1 MGASVSTTSVN
12 SLIDSANSIIENYQD
27 SCTMT
32 DVNVENDIII
42 GSGCKVDETGKVIIN
57 SNQAVNLTCLRTN
70 STQTAISSSISQAM
84 RQSAQA
90 YISEFAF
97 GTVAE
102 ANAFINSTIQLGTE
116 ISRIYKD
123 ECIAKDINTKN
134 KIVCKDGGEIS
145 GLVEI
150 NNIQTAYTSCVTE
163 NIAKTDIY
171 QTVINQLQQSTVA
184 KQTSTFTSIIFG
196 FVFLLAIGAWVFI
209 SLAKTPAAQWLIVGF
224 VLFTVIG
231 SIIYTATAKKSG
243 SYPYTKP

>member
-1 MGASVSTTSVN
+1 MGASISTTSVN

-32 DVNVENDIII
+32 DVNVENDIIL
-42 GSGCKVDETGKVIIN
+42 GSGCKVDETGKIIIKN
-57 SNQAVNLTCLRTN
+57 NQAVNLTCLKTN

-84 RQSAQA
+84 RQTSSALVQQF
-90 YISEFAF
+90 SF

-102 ANAFINSTIQLGTE
+102 ANAFIDSTIRLGAE

-134 KIVCKDGGEIS
+134 KIVCQDGTEIS

-150 NNIQTAYTSCVTE
+150 DNIQTAYTSCVTT
-163 NIAKTDIY
+163 NIAKTNVY
-171 QTVINQLQQSTVA
+171 QEVINNLQQSAVA
-184 KQTSTFTSIIFG
+184 KQEATFTYIMFG
-196 FVFLLAIGAWVFI
+196 FIFLLAIGAWVFI

-224 VLFTVIG
+224 VLFTVVG
-231 SIIYTATAKKSG
+231 SIIYTATAKSNG